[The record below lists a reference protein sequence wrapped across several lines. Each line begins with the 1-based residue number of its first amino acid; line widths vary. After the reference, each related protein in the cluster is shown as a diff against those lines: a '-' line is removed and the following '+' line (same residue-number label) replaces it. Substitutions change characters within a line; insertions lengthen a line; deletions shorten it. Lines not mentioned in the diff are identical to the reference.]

1 MWDSSFRAS
10 PGRLL
15 GVASFFFFV
24 VEVLLL
30 ARVCSSVSGFLVDKG
45 LLEVA
50 IKNKEGGGA

>member
-1 MWDSSFRAS
+1 M
-10 PGRLL
+10 
-15 GVASFFFFV
+15 
-24 VEVLLL
+24 L